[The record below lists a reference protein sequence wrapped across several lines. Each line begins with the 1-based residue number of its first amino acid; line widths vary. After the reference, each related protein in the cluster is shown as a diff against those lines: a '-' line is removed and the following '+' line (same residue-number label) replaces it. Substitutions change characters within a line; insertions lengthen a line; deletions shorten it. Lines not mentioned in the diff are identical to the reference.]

1 MSNQSSESSFIQA
14 VSETGIRPPQAVV
27 IDGKF
32 RRFPKNVEPG
42 DT

>member
-1 MSNQSSESSFIQA
+1 MVTSSISQSFLNAIA
-14 VSETGIRPPQAVV
+14 ETGIRPPQAVV

>member
-1 MSNQSSESSFIQA
+1 MNTSLTSSFLQA